1 MIVDAHA
8 HIFPEHVADR
18 AMEAL
23 SAQAGVRP
31 VARPTVEGLLRHMD
45 ECGVDRA
52 VVLAIATRPD
62 QVRSITKWFASL
74 RTEER
79 FIPFAALHP
88 HSDDLPGDIERVVD
102 AGLRGVKLQPN
113 FQGFELDDPGVLR
126 MLELIDDRL
135 VVLMHGGQD
144 IAPVEQVRATPTGLR
159 VLHRRFPQVRFV
171 FAHLGAYRQWDEV
184 EESLVGEE
192 VHFDASYVFDLC
204 SDEQISR
211 IVRNHGPERILWGS
225 DFPWQTQ
232 REGLEG
238 VARLGLSEEERAAM
252 LGGNL
257 MRLLK
262 SPTAPPP
269 TPR

>member
-1 MIVDAHA
+1 
-8 HIFPEHVADR
+8 
-18 AMEAL
+18 
-23 SAQAGVRP
+23 
-31 VARPTVEGLLRHMD
+31 
-45 ECGVDRA
+45 
-52 VVLAIATRPD
+52 
-62 QVRSITKWFASL
+62 
-74 RTEER
+74 
-79 FIPFAALHP
+79 
-88 HSDDLPGDIERVVD
+88 
-102 AGLRGVKLQPN
+102 
-113 FQGFELDDPGVLR
+113 
-126 MLELIDDRL
+126 
-135 VVLMHGGQD
+135 
-144 IAPVEQVRATPTGLR
+144 
-159 VLHRRFPQVRFV
+159 VRFV